1 MAGSNEERTNR
12 LERAEHYIYLA
23 AGYILVLPAAGLL
36 ALIIFLLAWP
46 MRLQGGR
53 NRNPSNR
60 PYAVCADPVTDH
72 T

>member
-1 MAGSNEERTNR
+1 MSVSPEKDFKR